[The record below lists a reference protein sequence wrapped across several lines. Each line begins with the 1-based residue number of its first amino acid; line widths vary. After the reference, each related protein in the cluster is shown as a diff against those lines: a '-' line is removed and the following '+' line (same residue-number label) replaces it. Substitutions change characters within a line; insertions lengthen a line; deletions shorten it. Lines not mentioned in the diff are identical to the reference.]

1 MRADDWIKLGE
12 ALKANAE
19 TLEAMAL
26 ADDTGLPAPDRPTK
40 GMSWLL
46 QKRLV
51 DEDNDMLHLSSLLLD
66 LGAQI
71 SLQGFERVAPD
82 LKESL
87 IAIEQLC
94 EAYHAAKFDNALD
107 DMERHYKRLTYT
119 TRQVITHLRNELS
132 TTRAF
137 LESGYGYS
145 TRLTDRLRDIKH
157 VIGRL
162 QRLHEKLSLFS
173 HAGLLPL
180 ARSDRAL
187 RRLLLD
193 NLLDAVSRN
202 RLALD
207 EMIGRLDRLSIAVR
221 KRNRLRQVAQ
231 SVDLFLQSGNSV
243 DLDPLL
249 ERADAAHWVLA
260 APQPMLGHPYSDE
273 SDAEGFMVLEELIAS
288 LPQPKERPAPVEQ
301 PKSREAVAVPPHSE
315 ALSAMEI
322 PFAKPHLEAMLRE
335 LIATG
340 EAQSS
345 AAYWAEHGDPQVAV
359 GIWLYALDGYVE
371 LQQAISQTQSKRLNY
386 RLTPTFAPFNRS
398 SANRLILDL
407 ELGRARQVR

>member
-1 MRADDWIKLGE
+1 MKADDWVKLGE

-19 TLEAMAL
+19 VLEAMAL

-40 GMSWLL
+40 GISWLM
-46 QKRLV
+46 QKRLI

-66 LGAQI
+66 IGAQI

-87 IAIEQLC
+87 ISIEQLC
-94 EAYHAAKFDNALD
+94 EAYHAAKADNVLD
-107 DMERHYKRLTYT
+107 EVDRHFKRLTYT

-132 TTRAF
+132 ATRAF
-137 LESGYGYS
+137 IESGYGYS
-145 TRLTDRLRDIKH
+145 PRLGDRLRDIKNA
-157 VIGRL
+157 IGRL
-162 QRLHEKLSLFS
+162 QRLHEKLTLFS
-173 HAGLLPL
+173 HGGLLPM

-193 NLLDAVSRN
+193 GLLDAVSHN

-221 KRNRLRQVAQ
+221 KRNNLRQVAQ
-231 SVDLFLQSGNSV
+231 AVDLFLQSGNSI

-249 ERADAAHWVLA
+249 ERADAAQWLGA
-260 APQPMLGHPYSDE
+260 APLPMLGYAYSDE
-273 SDAEGFMVLEELIAS
+273 SAAEGFQALEEMIAA
-288 LPQPKERPAPVEQ
+288 LPQPKERSAPAEASQ
-301 PKSREAVAVPPHSE
+301 DRAAVAVPPHIE
-315 ALSAMEI
+315 EPKVMEP

-340 EAQSS
+340 QPQS
-345 AAYWAEHGDPQVAV
+345 ALAYWRAHGDTSVEP

-371 LQQAISQTQSKRLNY
+371 LQSAISQTKRKRLNY
-386 RLTPTFAPFNRS
+386 RLTPTFAPYGRA
-398 SANRLILDL
+398 SANRLVLDL
-407 ELGRARQVR
+407 ELGRARPAR

>member
-1 MRADDWIKLGE
+1 MKADDWIKLGD

-26 ADDTGLPAPDRPTK
+26 ADDTGLPAPERPTK

-71 SLQGFERVAPD
+71 SMQGFERVAPD
-82 LKESL
+82 IKESL

-94 EAYHAAKFDNALD
+94 EAYHSAKFDHALD
-107 DMERHYKRLTYT
+107 DMERHLKRLTYT

-145 TRLTDRLRDIKH
+145 PRLTDRLRDIKQ

-180 ARSDRAL
+180 TRSDRAL

-193 NLLDAVSRN
+193 GLLEAVSRN

-207 EMIGRLDRLSIAVR
+207 EMIDRLDRLSIAVR

-249 ERADAAHWVLA
+249 ERADAALWVVA
-260 APQPMLGHPYSDE
+260 APQPVQGHPYSDE
-273 SDAEGFMVLEELIAS
+273 AHTERFRVLEELIAA
-288 LPQPKERPAPVEQ
+288 LPRPKERAAPPEPV
-301 PKSREAVAVPPHSE
+301 KARESIAVPPRSE
-315 ALSAMEI
+315 ALSAMEV

-340 EAQSS
+340 QPQS
-345 AAYWAEHGDPQVAV
+345 AVAYWAANGDPTVPL

-371 LQQAISQTQSKRLNY
+371 LQHAINRTQGKRLNY
-386 RLTPTFAPFNRS
+386 HLKPALAPFSRA
-398 SANRLILDL
+398 SANRVILDL
-407 ELGRARQVR
+407 ELGRTRQLR